1 MEKTQE
7 AEADNWE
14 VKVETKALND
24 GSLCGYDSLHSLL
37 SANLKPELYLFF
49 LFFFLGLSTSALFF
63 FFLIYMNQFHWS
75 NGFLILNDGWVCS
88 PIGLVMMMMMVGSDR
103 GSDDD
108 GGWV

>member
-63 FFLIYMNQFHWS
+63 FFDIYESVSLIQ
-75 NGFLILNDGWVCS
+75 WVS
-88 PIGLVMMMMMVGSDR
+88 HLEWWVGLFADWV
-103 GSDDD
+103 SDDD
-108 GGWV
+108 DDSWVRSG

>member
-49 LFFFLGLSTSALFF
+49 LFFFLGLSTSAFF
-63 FFLIYMNQFHWS
+63 FFFWYIWISFIDPM
-75 NGFLILNDGWVCS
+75 GFSSW
-88 PIGLVMMMMMVGSDR
+88 MMVGSVR
-103 GSDDD
+103 RLG
-108 GGWV
+108 

>member
-37 SANLKPELYLFF
+37 SANLKPELYFFSF
-49 LFFFLGLSTSALFF
+49 LFF
-63 FFLIYMNQFHWS
+63 
-75 NGFLILNDGWVCS
+75 GFIN
-88 PIGLVMMMMMVGSDR
+88 
-103 GSDDD
+103 
-108 GGWV
+108 